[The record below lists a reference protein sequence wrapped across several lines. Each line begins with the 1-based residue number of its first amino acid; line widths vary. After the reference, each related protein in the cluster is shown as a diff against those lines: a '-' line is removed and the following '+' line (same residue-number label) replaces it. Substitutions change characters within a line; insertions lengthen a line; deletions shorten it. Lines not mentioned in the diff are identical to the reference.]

1 LPLALAACSATP
13 SATTLVP
20 EPGSAAFDAMMAD
33 RRAWSRS
40 AAERYELWVAQ
51 ANGLPDGLTWQD
63 IATSW
68 QTDGREHDPR
78 DVASL
83 EHCVWRHSISE
94 ADSGVVLLNC
104 STGHKIFLFH
114 YCPATGRP
122 NCDAAG

>member
-1 LPLALAACSATP
+1 
-13 SATTLVP
+13 
-20 EPGSAAFDAMMAD
+20 MMAD
-33 RRAWSRS
+33 RRARS
-40 AAERYELWVAQ
+40 PSEAERYERWVGQ
-51 ANGLPDGLTWQD
+51 ANGLPDGLIWQD

-83 EHCVWRHSISE
+83 ERCVWNHSISE
-94 ADSGVVLLNC
+94 ADSGVFLLSC
-104 STGHKIFLFH
+104 STGPHTLILFH